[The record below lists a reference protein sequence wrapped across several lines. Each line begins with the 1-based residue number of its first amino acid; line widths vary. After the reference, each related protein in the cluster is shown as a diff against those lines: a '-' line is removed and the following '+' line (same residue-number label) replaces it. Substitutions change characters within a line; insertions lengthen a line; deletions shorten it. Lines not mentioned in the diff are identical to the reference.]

1 MDVLSRCTI
10 PGFAIGCADGRHTIF
25 LQIWKVHVRGINRR
39 GLRLDLVAGL
49 IIALAMP
56 ALAAPPAPGAATA
69 TTLTAGT
76 LAAGSCSQPL
86 TVAVTSGGSPVT
98 GGNVAIMD
106 QFNGNAVTLA
116 TVALSSTGTASPT
129 VDLSAGSHSLT
140 ATFAAQTVG
149 TTAYAASTSAPA
161 AVSVGTECEFSVAI
175 TNITP
180 SSTTANTLTLT
191 PGQSGTATVTVT
203 PSLEFTS
210 TLAAPMSV
218 SISCSGLPDGAN
230 CVPTPENLQIL
241 STTLENCPSGSPA
254 STCPPTSSLL
264 IETYAAS
271 TASATPPQGKGS
283 TPIAWAIL
291 LPGALC
297 LGGLAFGAR
306 RRRWLSR
313 FMLLALV
320 GFVTVLGTT
329 ACNPRYY
336 YLNHGPPANPA
347 TPAGTY
353 TVTFTGQTNNGV
365 TTTTHAT
372 TFVLIVN

>member
-1 MDVLSRCTI
+1 MD
-10 PGFAIGCADGRHTIF
+10 A
-25 LQIWKVHVRGINRR
+25 
-39 GLRLDLVAGL
+39 
-49 IIALAMP
+49 
-56 ALAAPPAPGAATA
+56 
-69 TTLTAGT
+69 
-76 LAAGSCSQPL
+76 
-86 TVAVTSGGSPVT
+86 
-98 GGNVAIMD
+98 
-106 QFNGNAVTLA
+106 FNGNSVTVA

-149 TTAYAASTSAPA
+149 TTAYAASTSTPA
-161 AVSVGTECEFSVAI
+161 VAISVGTECEFSVAVS
-175 TNITP
+175 NFTP
-180 SSTTANTLTLT
+180 SSTTANTITLT

-203 PSLEFTS
+203 PSVEFTS

-218 SISCSGLPDGAN
+218 EISCSGLPDGVT

-241 STTLENCPSGSPA
+241 STTPESCLSGSPA
-254 STCPPTSSLL
+254 SACPPTSSLL

-291 LPGALC
+291 LPGALG

-313 FMLLALV
+313 LSLLALV
-320 GFVTVLGTT
+320 GLVTVLGTT
-329 ACNPRYY
+329 ACNPRYN
-336 YLNHGPPANPA
+336 YLNHGPPNNPA

-353 TVTFTGQTNNGV
+353 NVTITGQTNNGV
-365 TTTTHAT
+365 TTTSHAT
-372 TFVLIVN
+372 SFVLVVN